1 MVVQKLV
8 TAESARQPAGAQLPR
23 PYDTSAYEET
33 IGASIDLVRQ
43 EIDDAFE
50 DMKTFHNREPDEI
63 MRMCGGHSARLSEIR
78 VRIQRIEDWKRE
90 WKNIR
95 TREIEPAIEELDR
108 QYTIASRLH
117 SIRELD
123 YKLEAGER

>member
-1 MVVQKLV
+1 MVTTKLV
-8 TAESARQPAGAQLPR
+8 TASQAHQGASLPAA
-23 PYDTSAYEET
+23 PYDTSAYDDIIE
-33 IGASIDLVRQ
+33 GSIDTVRV
-43 EIDDAFE
+43 EVDDAFH
-50 DMKTFHNREPDEI
+50 DMKTFHNLEPDEI

-123 YKLEAGER
+123 YKLETGER

>member
-1 MVVQKLV
+1 MAVQKII
-8 TAESARQPAGAQLPR
+8 TAESAPQQGVQIPR
-23 PYDTSAYEET
+23 APYNTSDFDEV
-33 IGASIDLVRQ
+33 IDGSIDTIRV
-43 EIDDAFE
+43 EVDDAFS
-50 DMKTFHNREPDEI
+50 DMREFHRLEPDEI

-90 WKNIR
+90 WRNVR
-95 TREIEPAIEELDR
+95 MREVEPAIEELER

-123 YKLEAGER
+123 YKMEAGER